1 MRSTSRA
8 RARSPAGRLAGVA
21 SDRAA
26 GVALAGFGLAVAAAS
41 LSHPLGSL
49 REPGPGFL
57 PLALALLLAG
67 LGLAVAAVGR
77 RGPSLGAV
85 GWHEWRRAAAVLG
98 ACAFAAFALERA
110 GYRATVL
117 AVVAFLTAAVER
129 KPVGPSLAVAAAL
142 AFGTYV
148 LFADLLRVP
157 LPRGPHGF

>member
-8 RARSPAGRLAGVA
+8 RARGPARRLAGVA

-26 GVALAGFGLAVAAAS
+26 GVALAGFGLAAAAAS
-41 LSHPLGSL
+41 LSHPLGTL
-49 REPGPGFL
+49 GEPGPGFL
-57 PLALALLLAG
+57 PLALALLL
-67 LGLAVAAVGR
+67 V
-77 RGPSLGAV
+77 SLGAAV
-85 GWHEWRRAAAVLG
+85 AIAGGRSPSLEALGFGEWRHAAAVLG

-142 AFGTYV
+142 AFGTYA

-157 LPRGPHGF
+157 LPRGPYGL

>member
-8 RARSPAGRLAGVA
+8 RARSPARRIAGVA

-26 GVALAGFGLAVAAAS
+26 GVALAGFGLAVAAAA
-41 LSHPLGSL
+41 LSHPLGTL
-49 REPGPGFL
+49 GEPGPGFL
-57 PLALALLLAG
+57 PLALALLLAS
-67 LGLAVAAVGR
+67 LGAAVAIAGGR
-77 RGPSLGAV
+77 SPSLGAL
-85 GWHEWRRAAAVLG
+85 GFGEWRQAAAVLG

-129 KPVGPSLAVAAAL
+129 KPLGPALAVAAAL
-142 AFGTYV
+142 AFGTYA

-157 LPRGPHGF
+157 LPRGPHGL